1 MNIDN
6 IMTMPEIDTIDE
18 AKGIY
23 TEVVLKQ
30 LELGADS
37 KKAIKTAVDVSTNFI
52 TTFQTLEG
60 FSIK

>member
-1 MNIDN
+1 MSLDKV
-6 IMTMPEIDTIDE
+6 MTVQEVDTIDE
-18 AKGIY
+18 AKCIY

-60 FSIK
+60 FKVN